1 MAIIVGPTL
10 PEPYFERVERL
21 WDDLADRFGIDRYV
35 NPYPHVTL
43 YGLAETADVTAVEDA
58 AERVA
63 ARHSPF
69 TVRTDGLGVFP
80 GAHVYVPVAKSPALL
95 DLHRDAVE
103 ALSPLGDAPTD
114 YYEPER
120 WFPHVGLALSL
131 DADLAGEVVG
141 DLLDRGFDWE
151 DDGVEGGGPTDWE
164 FTVDNL
170 SITRP
175 PADGGG
181 HELVARFDL

>member
-10 PEPYFERVERL
+10 PEPYFERVERV
-21 WDDLADRFGIDRYV
+21 WDHLVERFGIDRYV

-43 YGLAETADVTAVEDA
+43 YGLSGTADVAAVEDA
-58 AERVA
+58 VERVA

-69 TVRTDGLGVFP
+69 TVRADGLGVFP

-95 DLHRDAVE
+95 NLHRDAVE
-103 ALSPLGDAPTD
+103 ATAPLGEAPTD
-114 YYEPER
+114 YYEPDG

-141 DLLDRGFDWE
+141 DLLAREFDRTGGDAT
-151 DDGVEGGGPTDWE
+151 GGGWTDWE

-175 PADGGG
+175 PADGGE
-181 HELVARFDL
+181 HELVAHVDL